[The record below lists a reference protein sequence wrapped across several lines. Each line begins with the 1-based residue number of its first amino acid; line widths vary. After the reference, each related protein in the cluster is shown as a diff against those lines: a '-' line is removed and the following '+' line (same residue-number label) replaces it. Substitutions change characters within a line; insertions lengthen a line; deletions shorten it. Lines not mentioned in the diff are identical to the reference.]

1 MKRWAKGFA
10 VLAMAGVLAGCAT
23 PAQRKQYDTMST
35 RESEMDGLRADAQ
48 AAARPWFRKVDD
60 LWLGADAVKIAPKVK
75 EPEALDAYAVYAP
88 QYPVTLSQVAE
99 YITTRAGVPVQVAPD
114 AEAAAAKVL
123 QDTTMQYLRETA
135 PTEAGMQSFQPA
147 AGQPGA
153 FRLQHRGKVR
163 SLLDLVT
170 ARTGTSWRWNKSSVT
185 IFKYDTKSFQI
196 YSFAGQLS
204 MSNEIASTSTGG
216 GQSSGGGQG
225 PTTESN
231 SGQST
236 RATATLDFW
245 ATLQT
250 TVQSMVSEGGKVAMS
265 PEAGTL
271 TVTDVPSVLDRIEA
285 YVEDF
290 NAQMTRQVALD
301 VRVYALEMEEGSSQG
316 IDWNI
321 VYEKTSGFFR
331 SVAASGGDAA
341 VDANGIGFGILD
353 PQDNY
358 SGSTVLLN
366 ALAESGKLTIK
377 TSATLAT
384 LSNRPVP
391 LQIADQTGYVSSVE
405 TTLVAN
411 AGAQTTVTAD
421 SVTTGFSANLL
432 PVVMKND
439 EILLQVQITL
449 SALQQLRRIAFG
461 PEGDAIEQPEVAS
474 RQVMQNV
481 RLRSGSSLVLTG
493 FEQESLR
500 SNDRGIGSPSFT
512 LAGGSRG
519 TEAGRTVLVVMITP
533 KVIH

>member
-1 MKRWAKGFA
+1 MKAMAKGIA
-10 VLAMAGVLAGCAT
+10 VLAMVAALSGCAT
-23 PAQRKQYDTMST
+23 PGQRQQYEKMDGQA
-35 RESEMDGLRADAQ
+35 SEMDTLREQARNAD
-48 AAARPWFRKVDD
+48 RPWFRKVDD
-60 LWLGADAVKIAPKVK
+60 LWLGADAVKLAPKAK

-114 AEAAAAKVL
+114 AEEAAAKLL
-123 QDTTMQYLRETA
+123 QDSTMQYLRETA
-135 PTEAGMQSFQPA
+135 PTEQGVQSFQPA

-163 SLLDLVT
+163 ALLDLVT
-170 ARTGTSWRWNKSSVT
+170 ARTGTSWRWNKNTVT
-185 IFKYDTKSFQI
+185 IFKYDTRTFQI
-196 YSFAGQLS
+196 YSFAGTTS
-204 MSNEIASTSTGG
+204 MENEITSQATGG
-216 GQSSGGGQG
+216 RSQGQG
-225 PTTESN
+225 PSTES
-231 SGQST
+231 SAGQST
-236 RATATLDFW
+236 RQSTTLDFW

-250 TVQSMVSEGGKVAMS
+250 TVQSMVSAGGKVALS

-271 TVTDVPSVLDRIEA
+271 TITDVPSVLDRVES
-285 YVEDF
+285 YVDDF
-290 NAQMTRQVALD
+290 NAQMTRQVAID
-301 VRVYALEMEEGSSQG
+301 VRVYALEVEEGASQG

-321 VYEKTSGFFR
+321 IYEKTSGFFR
-331 SVAASGGDAA
+331 SVASSGGNSS

-353 PQDNY
+353 PMDNY

-391 LQIADQTGYVSSVE
+391 LQIADQTGYVSSVQ
-405 TTLVAN
+405 TTLVPD

-439 EILLQVQITL
+439 EVMLQVQITL

-461 PEGDAIEQPEVAS
+461 EDGDAIEQPEVAS

-481 RLRSGSSLVLTG
+481 RLRSGASLVLTG

-500 SNDRGIGSPSFT
+500 SDDRGIGSPTFT

-519 TEAGRTVLVVMITP
+519 TTSGRTVLVVMITP